1 MKVVDFVKKNYI
13 FRSRVGE
20 RGLYMKRSGFVGWI
34 GGSILLLA
42 GYYPSVS
49 HLLSNISTQCDDVTS
64 YVVASD
70 NVDAAKIAAMSSLFS
85 LENAGNSEFSKQMMA
100 YSLSQDQAGSDSKLA
115 TVARRKSEN
124 AVKTIKNGEFANCRY
139 AKGSVRTNFYA
150 DAIRAGL
157 PPKVIDSVK
166 ARLGGKINFRR
177 ALKKGDTFEVVFD
190 QKNNLVYASLCAQK
204 RKIAVYAYKH
214 NGKTDY
220 FYDDGSRVA
229 SNSSASA
236 FGRPL
241 NGKMTVSSH
250 FGMRHHPVTGE
261 RRMHSG
267 VDYIARHGEPVFAIS
282 DGVVT
287 RACYYGAYGKCVDVK
302 HASGYTSRYAHL
314 SNYCV
319 RPGQYIK
326 KGARLGSVGATGV
339 TTGTHLHL
347 EVARNNRAMNP
358 LSVKMIPA
366 EVETVGNMASFKAY
380 KNRLQKAI
388 ARG

>member
-115 TVARRKSEN
+115 TIARRKSEN

-150 DAIRAGL
+150 DAIRAVLQPADTNYLFFVADG
-157 PPKVIDSVK
+157 
-166 ARLGGKINFRR
+166 RGGHKFSRTYEQH
-177 ALKKGDTFEVVFD
+177 KKNQADW
-190 QKNNLVYASLCAQK
+190 
-204 RKIAVYAYKH
+204 
-214 NGKTDY
+214 
-220 FYDDGSRVA
+220 RV
-229 SNSSASA
+229 
-236 FGRPL
+236 
-241 NGKMTVSSH
+241 
-250 FGMRHHPVTGE
+250 
-261 RRMHSG
+261 
-267 VDYIARHGEPVFAIS
+267 
-282 DGVVT
+282 
-287 RACYYGAYGKCVDVK
+287 
-302 HASGYTSRYAHL
+302 
-314 SNYCV
+314 
-319 RPGQYIK
+319 IK
-326 KGARLGSVGATGV
+326 K
-339 TTGTHLHL
+339 
-347 EVARNNRAMNP
+347 
-358 LSVKMIPA
+358 
-366 EVETVGNMASFKAY
+366 
-380 KNRLQKAI
+380 LQNKK
-388 ARG
+388 